1 MAKIFNSIS
10 LSLFFYKR
18 YINLEAARI
27 ILPVPNYASENIS
40 LDSITLRKKYHHKCL
55 KFLLFI

>member
-10 LSLFFYKR
+10 LFSFYKS
-18 YINLEAARI
+18 YINLEAGRI
-27 ILPVPNYASENIS
+27 ILPVPNHASENIS